1 LLCTVRTIAA
11 VFSAKGLRSEV
22 MKAAGLFS
30 GGLDSCLAV
39 SIVRNMGVEVE
50 ALHFHTGLHSGTDS
64 EVFLREVQSKGE
76 SLGLRVK
83 VVDISEELLHTILHP
98 RFGYGSGMNPCLDCR
113 LLMLM
118 KARDYLKESGAKF
131 VVTGEVLGQ
140 RPMSQYRNALTMLEK
155 ESGLHGLILRPLSGR
170 LLPETV
176 PEKEGWVKREELF
189 AIQGKSRKEQ
199 IALAEQMGVVKYSQP
214 AGGCIL
220 TDANFS
226 RKLRDIISHR
236 ETVTAEDLAILKVG
250 RHLRI
255 SDDLKAVV
263 GRNHSENAFLEKHR
277 SGRWSFRAVDYK
289 GPLTL
294 LEGEPGGRERDLVAG
309 ITARYSDGAE
319 EPVVRIRYE
328 KNGETGEVSVV
339 PAGRETIAD
348 WFI

>member
-1 LLCTVRTIAA
+1 MVRA
-11 VFSAKGLRSEV
+11 V
-22 MKAAGLFS
+22 GLFS

-39 SIVRNMGVEVE
+39 SIVRDMGVEVE
-50 ALHFHTGLHSGTDS
+50 ALHFHTGLHPGTDS
-64 EVFLREVQSKGE
+64 EVLLREILSMGE

-83 VVDISEELLHTILHP
+83 VVDISEELLSVVLHP

-113 LLMLM
+113 LAMLI
-118 KARDYLKESGAKF
+118 KTRDYLRESGAKF

-140 RPMSQYRNALTMLEK
+140 RPMSQYRNALMMLEK
-155 ESGLHGLILRPLSGR
+155 ESGLTGLILRPLSGR

-176 PEKEGWVKREELF
+176 PEKEGWVKRDELF

-199 IALAEQMGVVKYSQP
+199 IALAERMGIVKYSQP

-226 RKLRDIISHR
+226 RRLRDLISHR

-255 SDDLKAVV
+255 SKDLKVVV
-263 GRNHSENAFLEKHR
+263 GRNRSENAFLEEHR

-294 LEGEPGGRERDLVAG
+294 LEGEPGDRERELVAG

-319 EPVVRIRYE
+319 EQTVRVRYE
-328 KNGETGEVSVV
+328 KDGKADEVSVAPV
-339 PAGRETIAD
+339 GRETMAH